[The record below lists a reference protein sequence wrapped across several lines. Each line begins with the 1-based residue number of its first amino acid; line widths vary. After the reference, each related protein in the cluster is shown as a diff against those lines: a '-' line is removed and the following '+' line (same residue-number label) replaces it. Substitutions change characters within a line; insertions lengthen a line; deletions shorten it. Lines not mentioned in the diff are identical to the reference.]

1 MKSNFEFHTP
11 VRIDVR
17 NITAKQI
24 AAVGVTEDEKKKK
37 KVLVCL
43 VISTEDNYAGRE
55 PVLGE
60 ARIYSL
66 SRVILESSL
75 RVGKRWFGNMPSCG

>member
-24 AAVGVTEDEKKKK
+24 AAVGVTEDEKK
-37 KVLVCL
+37 
-43 VISTEDNYAGRE
+43 EN
-55 PVLGE
+55 
-60 ARIYSL
+60 
-66 SRVILESSL
+66 
-75 RVGKRWFGNMPSCG
+75 